1 VTTAS
6 PGEHSA
12 SQGASPQTPRPG
24 TPRGPE
30 APFLR
35 HGASAAT
42 TDGTKGAR
50 SDAVPDLGYSEAEEQ
65 LRTVVRGLLADRSPW
80 PAVLARVDAGEAD
93 DVPLWHTMAAGLGC
107 AGLLIPESYGGAGA
121 SYREAAVVAEET
133 GRAAAC
139 VPYLTSAVM
148 ATTALLGTG
157 DGELLGGLAS
167 GRLTAALAVGFGTM
181 PPAPGAAAGPWP
193 VRVGPPRDGDAP
205 GTARLSG
212 TVGGVAGA
220 LAADVLL
227 VPGDGV
233 PFRLYAVDA
242 AAAGVTR
249 KPLVSLDATRP
260 LADVTLD
267 NVPGRQVATG
277 PDAVRAVAAA
287 LTAGAGLL
295 ASEQFGV
302 AEGCL
307 GMTVTYV
314 KERRQFARP
323 VGSFQALKHR
333 LADVW
338 MAVTQARAAA
348 RYAAACLA
356 TGDPDTPVA
365 VALAKAAA
373 GDAAVLAAQECVQL
387 HGGIGFTWEHPAHL
401 LLKRA
406 KSGSM
411 ALGTPDRHRAALA
424 ALVDLPPPPGG

>member
-1 VTTAS
+1 MTT
-6 PGEHSA
+6 
-12 SQGASPQTPRPG
+12 
-24 TPRGPE
+24 
-30 APFLR
+30 
-35 HGASAAT
+35 
-42 TDGTKGAR
+42 TKDSSTEGAR
-50 SDAVPDLGYSEAEEQ
+50 SAGTVPDLRYGEAEEQ
-65 LRTVVRGLLADRSPW
+65 LRTVVRDLLEDRSPW

-93 DVPLWHTMAAGLGC
+93 DIPLWHTLAADLGC
-107 AGLLIPESYGGAGA
+107 AGLLIPESHGGAGA

-139 VPYLTSAVM
+139 LPYLTSAVM

-157 DGELLGGLAS
+157 DGDLLGGLAS
-167 GRLTAALAVGFGTM
+167 GRLTAALATGFGSP
-181 PPAPGAAAGPWP
+181 PPAPGDGREGRGGGRGAGGRWP
-193 VRVGPPRDGDAP
+193 VRVGPPDERDGS
-205 GTARLSG
+205 GVARLTG
-212 TVGGVAGA
+212 TVRGVAGA

-242 AAAGVTR
+242 AAAGVR
-249 KPLVSLDATRP
+249 REPVVSLDATRP

-267 NVPGRQVATG
+267 NMPGRALATG
-277 PDAVRAVAAA
+277 EDAARAVAAA
-287 LTAGAGLL
+287 LTAGAGIL

-302 AEGCL
+302 AERCL

-314 KERRQFARP
+314 KERHQFARP

-333 LADVW
+333 LADAWV
-338 MAVTQARAAA
+338 ALTQARAAA

-356 TGDPDTPVA
+356 AGDPDTPVA

-424 ALVDLPPPPGG
+424 ALVDLPPPPGN

>member
-1 VTTAS
+1 MS
-6 PGEHSA
+6 
-12 SQGASPQTPRPG
+12 
-24 TPRGPE
+24 
-30 APFLR
+30 
-35 HGASAAT
+35 AT
-42 TDGTKGAR
+42 TESSRSGR
-50 SDAVPDLGYSEAEEQ
+50 SDAMPDLGYSDAEEQ
-65 LRTVVRGLLADRSPW
+65 LRSVVRDLLADRSPF

-93 DVPLWHTMAAGLGC
+93 DVPLWHALAADLGC
-107 AGLLIPESYGGAGA
+107 AGLLIDESHGGAGA

-133 GRAAAC
+133 GKAAAC

-157 DGELLGGLAS
+157 EPDLLRGLAS
-167 GRLTAALAVGFGTM
+167 GRLTAALAVPFADM
-181 PPAPGAAAGPWP
+181 PPARGAPARSWP
-193 VRVGPPRDGDAP
+193 VRVGQPGNGDAA
-205 GTARLSG
+205 GVARLTG
-212 TVGGVAGA
+212 TVRGVAGA

-233 PFRLYAVDA
+233 PFALYAVDT
-242 AAAGVTR
+242 AAAGVSR
-249 KPLVSLDATRP
+249 APVVSLDATRP

-267 NVPGRQVATG
+267 NAAGRRVATG
-277 PDAVRAVAAA
+277 EDAARAVAAG
-287 LTAGAGLL
+287 LTAGAGIIAAEL
-295 ASEQFGV
+295 FGV
-302 AEGCL
+302 AEQCL
-307 GMTVTYV
+307 GMTVSYV

-323 VGSFQALKHR
+323 VGSFQAVKHR

-338 MAVTQARAAA
+338 VAVTQARAAA

-365 VALAKAAA
+365 VALAKAAC

-406 KSGSM
+406 KSGSL
-411 ALGTPDRHRAALA
+411 ALGSPDRHRATLA

>member
-1 VTTAS
+1 VSSAS
-6 PGEHSA
+6 PGERS
-12 SQGASPQTPRPG
+12 PG
-24 TPRGPE
+24 TPRWPEGP
-30 APFLR
+30 ATSPR
-35 HGASAAT
+35 GPGPATPGKQPGRAAI
-42 TDGTKGAR
+42 
-50 SDAVPDLGYSEAEEQ
+50 PDLRYSDAEEQ
-65 LRTVVRGLLADRSPW
+65 LRAVVRELLADRSPW

-93 DVPLWHTMAAGLGC
+93 DVPLWRALAADLGC
-107 AGLLIPESYGGAGA
+107 AGLLIGEDHGGAGA

-157 DGELLGGLAS
+157 DGDLLGGLAA
-167 GRLTAALAVGFGTM
+167 GRLTAALAVAFADM
-181 PPAPGAAAGPWP
+181 PPAPGAPARSWP
-193 VRVGPPRDGDAP
+193 VRAGQPEDGARP
-205 GTARLSG
+205 GVARLSG
-212 TVGGVAGA
+212 TVTGVAGA

-227 VPGDGV
+227 VPADGM
-233 PFRLYAVDA
+233 PPRLYAVDA
-242 AAAGVTR
+242 GAPGVSR
-249 KPLVSLDATRP
+249 VPVVSLDATRA

-267 NVPGRQVATG
+267 RAPGRPLAAG
-277 PDAVRAVAAA
+277 EGAARAVAAA
-287 LTAGAGLL
+287 LAAGAGML
-295 ASEQFGV
+295 AAEQVGV
-302 AEGCL
+302 AEQCL

-314 KERRQFARP
+314 KERHQFARP

-338 MAVTQARAAA
+338 VAVTQARAAS

-365 VALAKAAA
+365 VALAKAAC

-406 KSGSM
+406 KSGSL

>member
-1 VTTAS
+1 VT
-6 PGEHSA
+6 
-12 SQGASPQTPRPG
+12 
-24 TPRGPE
+24 
-30 APFLR
+30 
-35 HGASAAT
+35 AT
-42 TDGTKGAR
+42 KDSDTDGTR
-50 SDAVPDLGYSEAEEQ
+50 PTSAVPDLRYSDAEEQ
-65 LRTVVRGLLADRSPW
+65 LRAVVRDLLADRSAW
-80 PAVLARVDAGEAD
+80 PAVLAGVDAGEAD
-93 DVPLWHTMAAGLGC
+93 DAALWHTLAADLGC
-107 AGLLIPESYGGAGA
+107 AGLLIDESRGGAGA

-148 ATTALLGTG
+148 ATTALLGAG
-157 DGELLGGLAS
+157 DDELLGALAA
-167 GRLTAALAVGFGTM
+167 GRLTAALAVGFASM
-181 PPAPGAAAGPWP
+181 PPAPGAGPGSWP
-193 VRVGPPRDGDAP
+193 VRIGPADDGDAP
-205 GTARLSG
+205 GVVRLSG
-212 TVGGVAGA
+212 TVTGVAGA

-233 PFRLYAVDA
+233 PLRLYAVDTTG
-242 AAAGVTR
+242 AGVTR
-249 KPLVSLDATRP
+249 VPLVSLDATRP

-267 NVPGRQVATG
+267 RAPGRPVASG
-277 PDAVRAVAAA
+277 ADAARAVAAA
-287 LTAGAGLL
+287 LTAGAGVL
-295 ASEQFGV
+295 ASELFGV
-302 AEGCL
+302 AEQCL
-307 GMTVTYV
+307 AMTISYV
-314 KERRQFARP
+314 KERKQFARP

-338 MAVTQARAAA
+338 VAVTQARAAA

-406 KSGSM
+406 KSASM

-424 ALVDLPPPPGG
+424 ALVDLPPPGG

>member
-1 VTTAS
+1 MTTTKDS
-6 PGEHSA
+6 SA
-12 SQGASPQTPRPG
+12 EG
-24 TPRGPE
+24 T
-30 APFLR
+30 
-35 HGASAAT
+35 
-42 TDGTKGAR
+42 R
-50 SDAVPDLGYSEAEEQ
+50 SRDAMPDLRYSDAEEQ
-65 LRTVVRGLLADRSPW
+65 LRAVVRDLLADRSPLT
-80 PAVLARVDAGEAD
+80 AVLARVDAGEAD
-93 DVPLWHTMAAGLGC
+93 DIPLWHALAADLGC
-107 AGLLIPESYGGAGA
+107 AGLLIDESHGGAGA

-133 GRAAAC
+133 GKAAAC

-157 DGELLGGLAS
+157 DADLLAGLAS
-167 GRLTAALAVGFGTM
+167 GRLTAALAVGFATM
-181 PPAPGAAAGPWP
+181 PGTDMNSWP
-193 VRVGPPRDGDAP
+193 VRIGPPQDGD
-205 GTARLSG
+205 GLGGARLTG
-212 TVGGVAGA
+212 TVTGVAGA
-220 LAADVLL
+220 LAVDVLL

-233 PFRLYAVDA
+233 PFGLYAVDA
-242 AAAGVTR
+242 TAAGVTR
-249 KPLVSLDATRP
+249 TPLVSLDATRP

-267 NVPGRQVATG
+267 RAPGRQVATG
-277 PDAVRAVAAA
+277 EDAARAVAAA
-287 LTAGAGLL
+287 LTAGAGVL
-295 ASEQFGV
+295 ASELFGV
-302 AEGCL
+302 AEQCL

-338 MAVTQARAAA
+338 VAVTQARAAA

-406 KSGSM
+406 KSASM
-411 ALGTPDRHRAALA
+411 ALGTSDRHRATLA
-424 ALVDLPPPPGG
+424 VLVDLPPPPGN

>member
-1 VTTAS
+1 VST
-6 PGEHSA
+6 
-12 SQGASPQTPRPG
+12 
-24 TPRGPE
+24 
-30 APFLR
+30 
-35 HGASAAT
+35 T
-42 TDGTKGAR
+42 TDRSAEGTRPRDALPDLR
-50 SDAVPDLGYSEAEEQ
+50 YSDAEEE
-65 LRTVVRGLLADRSPW
+65 LRAVVRGLLTDRSAF

-93 DVPLWHTMAAGLGC
+93 DAPLWRALAADLGC
-107 AGLLIPESYGGAGA
+107 AGLLIDESHGGAGA

-148 ATTALLGTG
+148 ATAAVIRTG

-167 GRLTAALAVGFGTM
+167 GRLTAALAVGFASM
-181 PPAPGAAAGPWP
+181 PGAGTAAWP
-193 VRVGPPRDGDAP
+193 VRVGPPRDGDAA
-205 GTARLSG
+205 GVARLSG
-212 TVGGVAGA
+212 TVTGVAGA

-233 PFRLYAVDA
+233 PLRLYAVDA
-242 AAAGVTR
+242 TGTGVTR
-249 KPLVSLDATRP
+249 APRVSLDATRP

-267 NVPGRQVATG
+267 QVPGRPLVTG
-277 PDAVRAVAAA
+277 EDAAQAVAAA

-295 ASEQFGV
+295 ASEQLGV
-302 AEGCL
+302 AEQCL
-307 GMTVTYV
+307 GMTVSYV
-314 KERRQFARP
+314 KERHQFARP

-356 TGDPDTPVA
+356 SGDPDTPVA
-365 VALAKAAA
+365 VALAKAAC

-406 KSGSM
+406 KSGSL

-424 ALVDLPPPPGG
+424 ALVNLPPPPGN

>member
-1 VTTAS
+1 VSTVTGS
-6 PGEHSA
+6 GER
-12 SQGASPQTPRPG
+12 PPG

-42 TDGTKGAR
+42 ESTEGTRRAGAI
-50 SDAVPDLGYSEAEEQ
+50 PDLRYSDAEEQ
-65 LRTVVRGLLADRSPW
+65 LRAVVRDLLADRSPLT
-80 PAVLARVDAGEAD
+80 AVLARVDAGEAD
-93 DVPLWHTMAAGLGC
+93 DVPLWRALAADLGC
-107 AGLLIPESYGGAGA
+107 AGLLIDESHGGAGA

-133 GRAAAC
+133 GKAAAC

-167 GRLTAALAVGFGTM
+167 GRLTAALAVGFASM
-181 PPAPGAAAGPWP
+181 PPAPGAGPGSWP
-193 VRVGPPRDGDAP
+193 VRIGPADDGDAP
-205 GTARLSG
+205 GVVRLSG
-212 TVGGVAGA
+212 TVTGVAGA

-233 PFRLYAVDA
+233 PLRLYAVDTTG
-242 AAAGVTR
+242 AGVTR
-249 KPLVSLDATRP
+249 VPLVSLDATRP

-267 NVPGRQVATG
+267 RAPGRPVASG
-277 PDAVRAVAAA
+277 ADAARAVAAA
-287 LTAGAGLL
+287 LTAGAGVL
-295 ASEQFGV
+295 ASELFGV
-302 AEGCL
+302 AEQCL
-307 GMTVTYV
+307 AMTISYV
-314 KERRQFARP
+314 KERKQFARP

-338 MAVTQARAAA
+338 VAVTQARAAA

-406 KSGSM
+406 KSASM

-424 ALVDLPPPPGG
+424 ALVDLPPPGG